1 MSLIS
6 GTRESKLAMIQAN
19 MVKNALEDI
28 GYDIKIKGYTS
39 KGDSI
44 NSIPLYK
51 MGSTGVFVDELNDLI
66 INNEIDFAVHSA
78 KDIPS
83 KIDDRLEISGVL
95 KRDDYHDIL
104 ISDYNLNSL
113 DNKTIG
119 TSSMR
124 RIKELKTLN
133 KNIIIKDIRGNIDTR
148 LSKYNNKEF
157 DGIIMAKAAYDR
169 MHLNLNY
176 NILSENDFIPA
187 PNQGIIAI
195 VSKKDSEV
203 SKIIKKIN
211 NENTFNE
218 MVNERSI
225 VKALNL
231 GCSMPVGILSHN
243 NEILLRFYSL
253 KSEEYKDMHFNLNNN
268 INEIINKI
276 TEEIKDYGYKISY
289 NNKAEN

>member
-1 MSLIS
+1 MSLIL
-6 GTRESKLAMIQAN
+6 GTRESKLAMIQAK
-19 MVKNALEDI
+19 MVKDALE
-28 GYDIKIKGYTS
+28 GYNINIKGYTS
-39 KGDSI
+39 RGDSI
-44 NSIPLYK
+44 NSMPLYK
-51 MGSTGVFVDELNDLI
+51 IGSTGVFVDELNNLI

-104 ISDYNLNSL
+104 ISIYDINSL
-113 DNKTIG
+113 NNKVIG

-148 LSKYNNKEF
+148 LSKYNNKEY

-169 MHLNLNY
+169 MNLDLNY
-176 NILSENDFIPA
+176 TVLGEDDFIPA

-195 VSKKDSEV
+195 VSKKNSDI

-211 NENTFNE
+211 NKKTFNE
-218 MVNERSI
+218 MKYERSI
-225 VKALNL
+225 VEALNL
-231 GCSMPVGILSHN
+231 GCSMPVGIIVHDNS
-243 NEILLRFYSL
+243 IRMRFYSL
-253 KSEEYKDMHFNLNNN
+253 NSEEYKDMHFDLNEN
-268 INEIINKI
+268 INDIINI
-276 TEEIKDYGYKISY
+276 TMEEIRDYGYKISS
-289 NNKAEN
+289 NNKAWN

>member
-19 MVKNALEDI
+19 MVKNALENI

-51 MGSTGVFVDELNDLI
+51 MSSTGVFVDELNDLI

-95 KRDDYHDIL
+95 NRDDYHDIL

-113 DNKTIG
+113 DNKIIG

-148 LSKYNNKEF
+148 LLKYNNKEF

-195 VSKKDSEV
+195 VSKKNSEI

-218 MVNERSI
+218 MFNERSI
-225 VKALNL
+225 VNALNL
-231 GCSMPVGILSHN
+231 GCSMPVGILSHK

-289 NNKAEN
+289 NNKA